1 MRFLAISLLLLALT
15 LTTSSVAANE
25 EPYRDITVAADG
37 SGDFK
42 TLTDAI
48 NNLPMYTFERVVI
61 FIKKGIY
68 NEKIRIEQDNL
79 TLLGEDKDST
89 IIQYSQLREDWQ
101 KNKDF
106 IGPAV
111 INIHADDIILNN
123 LTIINT
129 QPQVGPHAFTIY
141 GTGTRTILY
150 NCKVLSKG
158 GDTVS
163 LWNYKHGMY
172 YHAKCEFEGGVDF
185 VCPRGWCYITDS
197 RFYELQRTAAI
208 WHAATT
214 EETQRLVIRNSYF
227 DGVEGFHLG
236 RHHYDA
242 AFYLLHC
249 TFSKTMADKPIYHVT
264 YPNEPER
271 NRPYFWGDRYYF
283 ENCKKEGNTYNWH
296 QDNLKTANIA
306 AKQIT
311 AAWTFDNKWNP
322 ESTEAPILTHWETKG
337 NDLYLYFNEPLSIR
351 DKPVLTTSTGK
362 ALTFAEGRGRD
373 TLRFV
378 SAIPLSAKDFKKEL
392 RLSDGAIFATRAS
405 VREKQLPEIIHLRK

>member
-1 MRFLAISLLLLALT
+1 MQSYLLSIAFFLLCLLPAF
-15 LTTSSVAANE
+15 AN
-25 EPYRDITVAADG
+25 EPYRDFTVAADG
-37 SGDFK
+37 SGDFT
-42 TLTDAI
+42 TLTAAI
-48 NNLPMYTFERVVI
+48 NQLPMYTYERVVI

-68 NEKIRIEQDNL
+68 NEKIRIEQDHL

-101 KNKDF
+101 KNKDP

-111 INIHADDIILNN
+111 INIHADDIVLKN

-150 NCKVLSKG
+150 NCNVWSKG

-172 YHAKCEFEGGVDF
+172 YHAKCNFEGGVDF

-197 RFYELQRTAAI
+197 KFYELQQTAAI

-214 EETQRLVIRNSYF
+214 EESQRLVIRNSYF
-227 DGVEGFHLG
+227 DGVQGFHLG

-242 AFYLLHC
+242 AFLLLDC

-283 ENCKKEGNTYNWH
+283 YNCKSEGTAFPWYQNNLKEGN
-296 QDNLKTANIA
+296 IA
-306 AKQIT
+306 ANQVT
-311 AAWTFDNKWNP
+311 AAWTFDGKWNP
-322 ESTEAPILTHWETKG
+322 ESTAAPKLTHWEIKG
-337 NDLYLYFNEPLSIR
+337 NDLYLHFAEALTIR
-351 DKPVLTTSTGK
+351 GKPVLKTTTGK
-362 ALTFAEGRGRD
+362 ALQFSEGRGRD
-373 TLRFV
+373 TLRFS
-378 SAIPLSAKDFKKEL
+378 SAIPLTKKDFKNPAH
-392 RLSDGAIFATRAS
+392 LSGGEIFATQATII
-405 VREKQLPEIIHLRK
+405 EKSLPEVLQFSRNP

>member
-1 MRFLAISLLLLALT
+1 MRFQSFFIGFLLTFISI
-15 LTTSSVAANE
+15 SVFATNE
-25 EPYRDITVAADG
+25 EPYHDFTVAADG

-42 TLTDAI
+42 TLTEAM
-48 NNLPMYTFERVVI
+48 NNLPMYTYERVVI
-61 FIKKGIY
+61 FIKRGIY
-68 NEKIRIEQDNL
+68 NEKIRIEQDNI

-111 INIHADDIILNN
+111 INIHADDIILKN

-150 NCKVLSKG
+150 NCKILSKG

-163 LWNYKHGMY
+163 LWNYKHGLY

-185 VCPRGWCYITDS
+185 VCPRGWCYVTDS
-197 RFYELQRTAAI
+197 RFYELQQTAAI

-214 EETQRLVIRNSYF
+214 EESQKFVIRNSYF

-242 AFYLLHC
+242 AFILLNC
-249 TFSKTMADKPIYHVT
+249 TFAKTMADKPIYHVF

-283 ENCKKEGNTYNWH
+283 YNCKKEGTPYPWYQNNIE
-296 QDNLKTANIA
+296 KTKLPAP
-306 AKQIT
+306 KDIT
-311 AAWTFDNKWNP
+311 AAWTFDGKWNP
-322 ESTEAPILTHWETKG
+322 ESTEAPKLTNWEIRG
-337 NDLYLYFNEPLSIR
+337 NDLYLYFAEPLSIR
-351 DKPVLTTSTGK
+351 GKPILKTSTGK
-362 ALTFAEGRGRD
+362 ALVFIEGRGRD
-373 TLRFV
+373 TLRFTN
-378 SAIPLSAKDFKKEL
+378 PLPLTSKDFKKAL
-392 RLSDGAIFATRAS
+392 HLSGGEVFATRATIEDKRLS
-405 VREKQLPEIIHLRK
+405 EEIQLK